1 PGCRPFR
8 AGRPSRRR
16 ARASGGWNRR
26 NAAPPSKACGRKNP
40 RSTSGFGYT
49 TLGYGDVTRVERWRG
64 IASPQKTGW
73 TAAVLTGTAR
83 PGGWVGPGRHRPR
96 ARIRKRIGPTPS
108 ANSPHRSLAL
118 LERRKGTVFVLRLG
132 IGRAPVIVGAADIG
146 RRQHHGREGD

>member
-73 TAAVLTGTAR
+73 TSAVLTATAR
-83 PGGWVGPGRHRPR
+83 LARSIGPGPTGPER
-96 ARIRKRIGPTPS
+96 RIGERIGPTPS
-108 ANSPHRSLAL
+108 ANSPHRRLAL

-132 IGRAPVIVGAADIG
+132 IGRAPVIVVAAHLG
-146 RRQHHGREGD
+146 RRQRHRR

>member
-1 PGCRPFR
+1 
-8 AGRPSRRR
+8 
-16 ARASGGWNRR
+16 NRR

-64 IASPQKTGW
+64 IASPQKTGGTW
-73 TAAVLTGTAR
+73 AVLTATAGLAAWIR
-83 PGGWVGPGRHRPR
+83 PGPHRPQR
-96 ARIRKRIGPTPS
+96 AVTRRIGPTPS

-146 RRQHHGREGD
+146 RRQHHGRDGD